1 MSYTDHA
8 LREFRAAGWLNDDGS
23 YTDGMQAAICQ
34 HVLKLLEV
42 FEDEGHSGSS
52 VPYAVDLF
60 SKVALFK
67 PIMPLTGSDSE
78 WNEIG
83 AEDGQKLYQNNRCSH
98 VFKLGDEAYDSQ
110 GIIFW
115 EWFTDSEGNRHKSHF
130 VNSESR
136 TPVTFPYTPTKIY
149 RERVTGEA

>member
-23 YTDGMQAAICQ
+23 YADGMQEAMCQ
-34 HVLKLLEV
+34 HVLKLLQV

-52 VPYAVDLF
+52 APYAVDLF

-67 PIMPLTGSDSE
+67 PILPLSGNDDE

-83 AEDGQKLYQNNRCSH
+83 EEDGQKLYQNRRCSH
-98 VFKLGDEAYDSQ
+98 VFKRGDAAYDSQ

-115 EWFTDSEGNRHKSHF
+115 EWFTDSEGKRHKSHF
-130 VNSESR
+130 VNSDSR

-149 RERVTGEA
+149 RERATGEA